1 MIDDGSRVNDAVMIA
16 LFRSGRSAQNAK
28 IMVLHVKIVSGV
40 LEEILGVVVA
50 ILAVAAATAASL
62 YLLVLAPREP
72 IYGVVAAL
80 LLASFI
86 LLLYLGLMKPP
97 AAVPPPPPPRVTPA
111 AAPPAPVAAPPPPP
125 QETMIYIARLETRD
139 GKIVPITS
147 VRQVF
152 GRKDFEKLVDPVLAR
167 AISREHFTIFYDFRA
182 GKFFVEDRSSTNGT
196 LLNGAN
202 IRGKGPVE
210 LKEGDT
216 ISPAGV
222 LHLTFKVGS

>member
-1 MIDDGSRVNDAVMIA
+1 MP
-16 LFRSGRSAQNAK
+16 
-28 IMVLHVKIVSGV
+28 GV
-40 LEEILGVVVA
+40 LEEILGIIVA

-62 YLLVLAPREP
+62 YLLVLAPYEP
-72 IYGVVAAL
+72 IYGVIAAF
-80 LLASFI
+80 LLAFFI
-86 LLLYLGLMKPP
+86 LLLYLGLMKP
-97 AAVPPPPPPRVTPA
+97 AAAPLPPPPRVTPA
-111 AAPPAPVAAPPPPP
+111 VAPPAPVAAPPPPP

-182 GKFFVEDRSSTNGT
+182 GKFFIEDRSSTNGT

-202 IRGKGPVE
+202 IRGKGPIE
-210 LKEGDT
+210 LREGDT

>member
-1 MIDDGSRVNDAVMIA
+1 MPET
-16 LFRSGRSAQNAK
+16 
-28 IMVLHVKIVSGV
+28 
-40 LEEILGVVVA
+40 LEEVLGAIVA

-72 IYGVVAAL
+72 IYAFVAIFLFA
-80 LLASFI
+80 AFI
-86 LLLYLGLMKPP
+86 LLLYFGLMKPP
-97 AAVPPPPPPRVTPA
+97 AAPPPPPQPQVVSI
-111 AAPPAPVAAPPPPP
+111 AAPSIPTALPPPPPP
-125 QETMIYIARLETRD
+125 QETITYIARLETRD

-147 VRQVF
+147 IRQAF
-152 GRKDFEKLVDPVLAR
+152 GRKDFEKLVDPALVR
-167 AISREHFTIFYDFRA
+167 AISREHFTIFYDFKA
-182 GKFFVEDRSSTNGT
+182 GKFFIEDRSSTNGT

-222 LHLTFKVGS
+222 LNLTFKIGG

>member
-1 MIDDGSRVNDAVMIA
+1 VA
-16 LFRSGRSAQNAK
+16 
-28 IMVLHVKIVSGV
+28 GV
-40 LEEILGVVVA
+40 LEEILGVTVA

-97 AAVPPPPPPRVTPA
+97 TVPPPPPPRVTPA
-111 AAPPAPVAAPPPPP
+111 VAPPAPVAAPPSPP

>member
-1 MIDDGSRVNDAVMIA
+1 MA
-16 LFRSGRSAQNAK
+16 
-28 IMVLHVKIVSGV
+28 GV
-40 LEEILGVVVA
+40 LEEILGVIVA

-80 LLASFI
+80 LLVSFI

-97 AAVPPPPPPRVTPA
+97 AVPPPPPPRVTPA
-111 AAPPAPVAAPPPPP
+111 VAPPAPVAAPPPPP
-125 QETMIYIARLETRD
+125 QETMLYIARLETRD

-167 AISREHFTIFYDFRA
+167 AISREHFTVFYDFRA
-182 GKFFVEDRSSTNGT
+182 GKFFIEDRSSTNGT
-196 LLNGAN
+196 LLNGTN

>member
-1 MIDDGSRVNDAVMIA
+1 VPDTLG
-16 LFRSGRSAQNAK
+16 
-28 IMVLHVKIVSGV
+28 
-40 LEEILGVVVA
+40 EILGVVVA

-97 AAVPPPPPPRVTPA
+97 TVPPPPPPRVTPA
-111 AAPPAPVAAPPPPP
+111 VAPPAPVAAPPPPP
-125 QETMIYIARLETRD
+125 QETMLYIARLETRD

-167 AISREHFTIFYDFRA
+167 AISREHFTVFYDFRA
-182 GKFFVEDRSSTNGT
+182 GKFFIEDRSSTNGT
-196 LLNGAN
+196 LLNGTN
-202 IRGKGPVE
+202 IRGRGPIE

-222 LHLTFKVGS
+222 LNLTFKIGS

>member
-1 MIDDGSRVNDAVMIA
+1 VA
-16 LFRSGRSAQNAK
+16 
-28 IMVLHVKIVSGV
+28 GV
-40 LEEILGVVVA
+40 LEEILGVIVA

-80 LLASFI
+80 LLVSFI

-97 AAVPPPPPPRVTPA
+97 AVPPPPPPRVTPA
-111 AAPPAPVAAPPPPP
+111 VAPPAPVAAPPPPP
-125 QETMIYIARLETRD
+125 QETMLYIARLETRD

-167 AISREHFTIFYDFRA
+167 AISREHFTVFYDFRA
-182 GKFFVEDRSSTNGT
+182 GKFFIEDRSSTNGT
-196 LLNGAN
+196 LLNGTN